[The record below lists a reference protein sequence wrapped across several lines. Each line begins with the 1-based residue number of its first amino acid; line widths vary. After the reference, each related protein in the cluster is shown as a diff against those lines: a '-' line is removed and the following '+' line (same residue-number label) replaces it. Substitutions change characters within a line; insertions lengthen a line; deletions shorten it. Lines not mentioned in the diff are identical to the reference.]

1 MKEQQLVITYKAAP
15 QWVTELFWLCS
26 LAFLPLLFFLGS
38 VTGPAAAVV
47 LMFVPIFP
55 ALAILAQQNKIVMR
69 QEGIHFPFHMMPSL
83 LFRRFRKW
91 TDIGAV
97 MLVDREGP
105 DYFDQA
111 ELESKELVI
120 HFNSGGNVRLSM
132 EAINMGDLE
141 KFFKASKSWGSTAVF
156 APELIE
162 MKRKLFT
169 GPGQTKL
176 ISFTTIWEEEM
187 QQHFTTTNFVP
198 LERGRS
204 LQHGKFRITAQLTA
218 GGLSAIYL
226 AERTD
231 KRTVVIK
238 EAVVP
243 PYADEQT
250 RKKAREHF
258 DREARFLVKLNHPH
272 IAKVYDHFVDNGR
285 DYLVIEYIPGQSL
298 RQLITRDGPQPED
311 KVLDWAID
319 IADILNYLH
328 TQDPPIVHR
337 DVSPDNLLLR
347 EDGTLYMIDFGAANE
362 FVGTA
367 TGTLIGKQS
376 YIAPE
381 QFRGYA
387 QPLSD
392 IYAFGGTLFFLL
404 TGGDPEALS
413 VSHPQTTR
421 SILSTQVDELV
432 AKCTALEPEERPQ
445 SAKEL
450 RELVVQ
456 TKAAPRGSVLKFAS
470 GGPS

>member
-1 MKEQQLVITYKAAP
+1 LKEQQLVISYRAAP

-26 LAFLPLLFFLGS
+26 AAFLPLLFFLGHDSGIAS
-38 VTGPAAAVV
+38 VVT

-55 ALAILAQQNKIVMR
+55 ILALLAQQNKIIMR
-69 QEGIHFPFHMMPSL
+69 PEGMFFPFHMMPCL

-91 TDIGAV
+91 TDVGAV

-105 DYFDQA
+105 DYFEQA
-111 ELESKELVI
+111 DLESKELVI
-120 HFNSGGNVRLSM
+120 HFNSGGNVRLTM
-132 EAINMGDLE
+132 EAISMSDLD
-141 KFFKASKSWGSTAVF
+141 KFFKASKAWGSTAVF

-169 GPGQTKL
+169 GPSQTKQ

-198 LERGRS
+198 LERGRG
-204 LQHGKFRITAQLTA
+204 LQNGKFKISAQLTA

-226 AERTD
+226 ADRPD

-243 PYADEQT
+243 PYADARTKQ
-250 RKKAREHF
+250 KAKELF
-258 DREARFLVKLNHPH
+258 DREARLLVKLNHPH
-272 IAKVYDHFVDNGR
+272 IAKVFDHFVENGR

-298 RQLITRDGPQPED
+298 RQLITRDGPQSED
-311 KVLDWAID
+311 RVLEWALE
-319 IADILNYLH
+319 IAEILDYLH
-328 TQDPPIVHR
+328 TQEPPIIHR

-347 EDGTLYMIDFGAANE
+347 EDGRLYMIDFGAANE

-381 QFRGYA
+381 QFRGRA
-387 QPLSD
+387 LPSSD

-404 TGGDPEALS
+404 TGCEPEALS
-413 VSHPQTTR
+413 VSHPKATR
-421 SILSTQVDELV
+421 SILSAEIDELV
-432 AKCTALEPEERPQ
+432 AKCTALEAADRPAD
-445 SAKEL
+445 AKAL
-450 RELVVQ
+450 RELVAK
-456 TKAAPRGSVLKFAS
+456 TKTEPRGTVIKFGSRGSA
-470 GGPS
+470 